1 MRSPRLLSNIL
12 RGASSKKR
20 KLSQIQQSPVN
31 DRKRMTGA
39 SALNQKTSGAARE
52 GVRLAKDTTLPAR
65 NPAIQLIPAITK
77 KKQDNRASP
86 AKQQDANQRNERA
99 GPSRR
104 ETTYATRKSPS
115 SPRKSQ
121 DFRSLPL
128 SAP

>member
-1 MRSPRLLSNIL
+1 MRSPRQLSNIL